1 LTYVLMID
9 EQHYRLREAV
19 VAYHETKEPFYLPCS
34 LPEGE
39 DVFLATSEGIVAYA
53 EVLFQE
59 RTKRPDDPFWV
70 IEADETEGD
79 YVCLDLIGVD
89 VLHPLLKKELFS
101 FEEGKVTGEQRFLL
115 LQAWRE
121 GYGQNHVPT
130 VAHAKKRRRENFLE
144 RNHFRPLDEN
154 CSKCGLPDHTI
165 LEWHLNGEVFETVCP
180 NCHAK
185 FHREEVS
192 YADEHAT

>member
-1 LTYVLMID
+1 MID
-9 EQHYRLREAV
+9 EQDYRLRAAV

-39 DVFLATSEGIVAYA
+39 DVFLATSDGIVAYA

-70 IEADETEGD
+70 TEADETEED

-89 VLHPLLKKELFS
+89 VRHPLLKKERIPY
-101 FEEGKVTGEQRFLL
+101 EEGRATGDQRFML

-121 GYGQNHVPT
+121 GYAQNHVQT
-130 VAHAKKRRRENFLE
+130 IAEAKKRRRETFLE
-144 RNHFRPLDEN
+144 RNHFSALDEN
-154 CSKCGLPDHTI
+154 CSNCGLEDSTI
-165 LEWHLNGEVFETVCP
+165 LEWHLNGEEFETVCP

-185 FHREEVS
+185 IHREEVA